1 MSACIAECKID
12 KAIKPKPTEQANECT
27 VSVEHIISAPKGN
40 LDVEFVL
47 HIFTSGVF
55 YSIIIKE
62 KEKILNKIV

>member
-12 KAIKPKPTEQANECT
+12 KAIKPKPAEHTEQQTVYVKNE
-27 VSVEHIISAPKGN
+27 VLAPKGN
-40 LDVEFVL
+40 LDVEFAL

-55 YSIIIKE
+55 YSIIIKA